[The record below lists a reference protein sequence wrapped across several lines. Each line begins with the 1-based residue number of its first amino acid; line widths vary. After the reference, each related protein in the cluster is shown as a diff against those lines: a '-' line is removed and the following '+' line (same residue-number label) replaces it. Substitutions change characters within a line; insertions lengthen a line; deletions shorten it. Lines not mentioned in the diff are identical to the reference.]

1 MKFIF
6 CRQNINVELLFDF
19 ISRLIKSND
28 RKVFLILNNLRVNDN
43 KELTSFL
50 EENNKSLRVCN
61 LPTTQ
66 S

>member
-50 EENNKSLRVCN
+50 EENNKSLRVFN